1 MNNERKSNIILL
13 IILII
18 VIILGIFAY
27 IRYQK
32 GIEKTRLQDE
42 KNDTR
47 QMELTCYTYGGIEK
61 TAYMNY
67 KDTINKMI
75 EFYNNSDGS
84 SLASM
89 KDFAAEAVYDHKE
102 IKEFDDNLYTLVT
115 NAQNYKDEYYNDSLV
130 IMCSSILNGEN
141 NFIESVNKL
150 KVKMKLKDLSDLK
163 QVEGSK
169 YLYEAI
175 ANININDKTN
185 KMNVDSKT
193 RIIFISYDN
202 GKSFYLLKTE
212 SMK

>member
-32 GIEKTRLQDE
+32 GIEKTRLQDD
-42 KNDTR
+42 KNTTS
-47 QMELTCYTYGGIEK
+47 QMELTCYTYGGVNK
-61 TAYMNY
+61 TAYMTY
-67 KDTINKMI
+67 KDVTNKMI

-89 KDFAAEAVYDHKE
+89 KDFAAEAVYDHKG

-115 NAQNYKDEYYNDSLV
+115 DAQNYKDEYYNDSLV

-163 QVEGSK
+163 KVDGSK

-185 KMNVDSKT
+185 KMNVHSKT

-212 SMK
+212 NMK